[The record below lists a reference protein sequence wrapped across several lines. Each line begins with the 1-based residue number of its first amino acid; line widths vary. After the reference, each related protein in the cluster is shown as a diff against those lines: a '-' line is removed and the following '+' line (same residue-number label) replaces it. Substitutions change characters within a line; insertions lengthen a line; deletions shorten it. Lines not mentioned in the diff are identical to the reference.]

1 MTTNQKW
8 VERLLGSLVAL
19 VIALILS
26 LILPRRADCIEVIK
40 YTDQD
45 GTVSYTDTMKR
56 VPKQYREV
64 TSIVNTDEIKS
75 KITISDPSKEQIQV
89 WQDFEP
95 VTTMPERTDPHWVM
109 NRVRRQYGDYNRS
122 VLILE
127 KDGVEVLTVIDR

>member
-1 MTTNQKW
+1 MKIMIGVTLGYIISFTLLFLGATTS
-8 VERLLGSLVAL
+8 RSA
-19 VIALILS
+19 
-26 LILPRRADCIEVIK
+26 EVIK